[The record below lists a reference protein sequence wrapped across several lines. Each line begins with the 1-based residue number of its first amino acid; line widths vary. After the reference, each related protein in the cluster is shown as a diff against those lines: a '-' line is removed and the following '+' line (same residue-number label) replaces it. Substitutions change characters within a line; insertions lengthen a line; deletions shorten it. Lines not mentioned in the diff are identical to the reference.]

1 MNGAAIAPSWDGHL
15 ILTPMGAVFAGTG
28 GDTPVHCHLAHKII
42 IGATAAGPCHQ
53 LRAGDAPIA
62 IPAGQDHRVLAAGRR
77 VILAYLDARRYRW
90 ADAARLAER
99 WRAASPATS
108 TDGLVDELTRIAAWS
123 ADARAVAAIE
133 AMAGGRSLVDVSAAL
148 GLSESRVTHLVS
160 EQLGAPPRAWRTWLR
175 LRDAVE
181 RLGDGALVTTAAHAA
196 GFADAAHLSRTCST
210 TLGIPPSTL
219 RRTRIARV

>member
-1 MNGAAIAPSWDGHL
+1 MNGAAIAPSWDGRL
-15 ILTPMGAVFAGTG
+15 LLTAMGAVFAGTG
-28 GDTPVHCHLAHKII
+28 GDTPVHCQLAHKII
-42 IGATAAGPCHQ
+42 IGVA
-53 LRAGDAPIA
+53 DAPIA
-62 IPAGQDHRVLAAGRR
+62 IPAGQRHRVLAAGRR

-99 WRAASPATS
+99 WRAASAATS
-108 TDGLVDELTRIAAWS
+108 PDSLVDELSRIADWS
-123 ADARAVAAIE
+123 ADARAVTAIE
-133 AMAGGRSLVDVSAAL
+133 AMAGGRSLADVSDQL
-148 GLSESRVTHLVS
+148 GLSASRVTHLVG
-160 EQLGAPPRAWRTWLR
+160 EQLGAPPRAWRSWLR

-210 TLGIPPSTL
+210 SLGIPPSTL